1 MISISSESISNSSTN
16 IPKLQSATNYDNKKI
31 LIVDDNKLNIK
42 VATKALKD
50 FNFELDECYDGKECL
65 DKINSGNVYDLI
77 LMDIMMPNMNGE
89 QTITELKKI
98 SGFCTPIIALTAD
111 AVAGAKEK
119 YIKEGFIDYIAK
131 PFSKNQIKEKL
142 DNIFVIDQNIN
153 VEEQKKE
160 SIDWDSVPAFVIGSD
175 NNSDIELS

>member
-1 MISISSESISNSSTN
+1 
-16 IPKLQSATNYDNKKI
+16 
-31 LIVDDNKLNIK
+31 
-42 VATKALKD
+42 
-50 FNFELDECYDGKECL
+50 
-65 DKINSGNVYDLI
+65 
-77 LMDIMMPNMNGE
+77 MNGE

-111 AVAGAKEK
+111 AVADAKEK

-160 SIDWDSVPAFVIGSD
+160 SIDWDSVPIFVIGSD